1 MAMKKKMEEARGQ
14 LFRKQQIKQIIEEQQ
29 RKL

>member
-14 LFRKQQIKQIIEEQQ
+14 LFRKQQIKQIIEEQ
-29 RKL
+29 